1 MFMNESNL
9 DDEQSFLIPTDH
21 RAKLP
26 KTMSY
31 PIGAESV
38 SETLAQVLQRD
49 LLNLNFVFHSHF
61 IKELERDSPFAIFEA
76 EFTKFDMHLTASN
89 YFIERGNYEEK
100 WKLTVYPVPRQ
111 MKSIAKKL
119 LLEKGLPRIA
129 KWLATKRTPSWKTG
143 RKTITILFDQAEE
156 SISFQEE

>member
-1 MFMNESNL
+1 MFMNELNL
-9 DDEQSFLIPTDH
+9 DDEQPFLIPTNY

-38 SETLAQVLQRD
+38 SVALAQVPQRD
-49 LLNLNFVFHSHF
+49 LLNINFVFHSHF
-61 IKELERDSPFAIFEA
+61 IKEHERDAPFAIFEA
-76 EFTKFDMHLTASN
+76 EFTKPDMHLTASN
-89 YFIERGNYEEK
+89 DFIERGVYEEK
-100 WKLTVYPVPRQ
+100 WGLTVYPVPRQ
-111 MKSIAKKL
+111 MKSVAKKL

-129 KWLATKRTPSWKTG
+129 KWLAMERTPLWKTG

-156 SISFQEE
+156 SISFQED